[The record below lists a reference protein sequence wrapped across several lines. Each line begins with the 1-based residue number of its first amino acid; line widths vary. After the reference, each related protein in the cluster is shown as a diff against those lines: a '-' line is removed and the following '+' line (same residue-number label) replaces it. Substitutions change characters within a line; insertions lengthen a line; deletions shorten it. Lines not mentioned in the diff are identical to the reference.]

1 MADVGW
7 IGLGIMGS
15 RMARHLAEAGHAVTV
30 FNRTRA
36 RAEAWVAE
44 HGGEVASSPAECAA
58 RADILFTTVV
68 DGRQVAEVLLGDDG
82 AARGARDGALF
93 VDCSTIA
100 PGEARAVGAKLGE
113 RGIGFLD
120 APVSGSAPGAD
131 GGTLTFMVGGESSAL
146 ERARPLVD
154 LMAGLV
160 VHCGPLGHGQAVKL
174 ITNAV
179 GAANA
184 ATLAQAL
191 VVGHAEE
198 LDLDALV
205 ACLEGSAG
213 ASKMVTLKATP
224 MREHDFT
231 TLFKVEQMLK
241 DVRLCLEEAQA
252 AGAPFPAAAGA
263 RDLLVAAMARGRGE
277 DDFAAVV
284 EPIEGLAGRRLE

>member
-1 MADVGW
+1 MAEVGW

-15 RMARHLAEAGHAVTV
+15 RMARHLAEGGHAVTV
-30 FNRTRA
+30 FNRTRE
-36 RAEAWVAE
+36 RAEAWIAE
-44 HGGEVASSPAECAA
+44 HGGAVAASPAECAA
-58 RADILFTTVV
+58 RADVVFSTVV
-68 DGRQVAEVLLGDDG
+68 DGAQVADVLLGENG
-82 AARGARDGALF
+82 ATEGARDGALF

-100 PGEARAVGAKLGE
+100 PAEA
-113 RGIGFLD
+113 RGIGARLAEQGIAFLD

-131 GGTLTFMVGGESSAL
+131 SGTLTFMVGGEAPRL
-146 ERARPLVD
+146 ERARPLID

-160 VHCGPLGHGQAVKL
+160 VHCGPLGQGQGVKL

-191 VVGHAEE
+191 VVGDAEG

-205 ACLEGSAG
+205 ACLNGSAG
-213 ASKMVTLKATP
+213 ASKMSQIKSTP
-224 MREHDFT
+224 MREHDFAA
-231 TLFKVEQMLK
+231 LFKVEQMLK

-252 AGAPFPAAAGA
+252 AGAPFPAAASA

-277 DDFAAVV
+277 DDFAAMV
-284 EPIEGLAGRRLE
+284 EPVEGLAGRRLD

>member
-1 MADVGW
+1 MAEVGW

-15 RMARHLAEAGHAVTV
+15 RMARHLAEGGHGVTV
-30 FNRTRA
+30 FNRTRE
-36 RAEAWVAE
+36 RAEAWVSE
-44 HGGEVASSPAECAA
+44 HGGSVASSPAECAA
-58 RADILFTTVV
+58 RADVLFTTVV
-68 DGRQVAEVLLGDDG
+68 DGRQVADVLLGDEG
-82 AARGARDGALF
+82 AARGAREDALF

-100 PGEARAVGAKLGE
+100 PGEAGAVGAALAE

-131 GGTLTFMVGGESSAL
+131 GGTLTFMVGGEASAL

-191 VVGHAEE
+191 VVGDAEGLE
-198 LDLDALV
+198 LDALV
-205 ACLEGSAG
+205 ACLNGSAG
-213 ASKMVTLKATP
+213 ASKIKSTP
-224 MREHDFT
+224 MREHDFAA
-231 TLFKVEQMLK
+231 LFKVEQMLK

-252 AGAPFPAAAGA
+252 AGAPFPAAASA
-263 RDLLVAAMARGRGE
+263 RDLLVAAMGRGRGE